1 MKTIAAAYEKFV
13 EGLALLSGL
22 IIAGICLLIVYD
34 VISRNLGLQPPAST
48 VALTEYALLYFT
60 MFAAPWL
67 VRTRGH
73 IVVEVM
79 HSRLH
84 GAAKA
89 IVDRI
94 ILAICLAVSVIIC
107 GLAAMLTLESIQRG
121 NGDRDMPRRHIKA
134 FENSI
139 NHHEI
144 EIVNTPS
151 PIFYDESADE
161 IKTLIVDGGSLVV
174 VDPCWFNSISISD

>member
-1 MKTIAAAYEKFV
+1 MREIFMKTITATYEKFV

-34 VISRNLGLQPPAST
+34 VTARNLGLQPPAST

-79 HSRLH
+79 HTRLH
-84 GAAKA
+84 GAARA
-89 IVDRI
+89 IVDKI
-94 ILAICLAVSVIIC
+94 ILAICLAVAAMIC
-107 GLAAMLTLESIQRG
+107 GLAAMLMLESIQRG
-121 NGDRDMPRRHIKA
+121 
-134 FENSI
+134 
-139 NHHEI
+139 EI
-144 EIVNTPS
+144 EIRSLEMPRAFLFAPLVLGFGLMATEFLRFALKGQAVTDPNLQR
-151 PIFYDESADE
+151 ES
-161 IKTLIVDGGSLVV
+161 L
-174 VDPCWFNSISISD
+174 